1 MLHKTPKKGKER
13 EEKMGKEKL
22 VLKDKTE
29 ITLETGAS
37 LDSLGAVF
45 DSRGRMLATWEG
57 LTEDNLSEVQIKDA
71 NGATVGRYSDLV
83 LVSETSTVDRGGKVH
98 TSFHIREKNDIE
110 KRLDAVENSQEMV
123 MGAIGDLGAVTS
135 ALAEAQEK
143 QEGGEEIG

>member
-1 MLHKTPKKGKER
+1 
-13 EEKMGKEKL
+13 MGKEKL
-22 VLKDKTE
+22 ILKDKSE
-29 ITLETGAS
+29 ITLETGES
-37 LDSLGAVF
+37 LDSLGVVF
-45 DSRGRMLATWEG
+45 DSRGRMLAAWEG

-98 TSFHIREKNDIE
+98 TSFHIREKSDIE

-123 MGAIGDLGAVTS
+123 IGAIGDLGAVTS